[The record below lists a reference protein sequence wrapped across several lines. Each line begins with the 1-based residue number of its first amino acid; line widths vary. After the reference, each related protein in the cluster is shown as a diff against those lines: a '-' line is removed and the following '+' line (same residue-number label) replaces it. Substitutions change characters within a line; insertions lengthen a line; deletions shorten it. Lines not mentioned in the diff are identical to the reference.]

1 MTSLE
6 DVPLELRE
14 ELVAAGLDLDHVWDL
29 IARAVREDLP
39 DVAMDD
45 PTSSATIAPDAHGE
59 AVFAAREPG
68 VVAGLGVAAVT
79 FFMLGADATVTD
91 RVADG
96 TRVGRGDVVMRITGL
111 TQRMLVAERTALNL
125 ASHLSGIAT
134 ATSRWVDALAG
145 SPTRVLDT
153 RKTLPGLRELQK
165 YAVRCGGGV
174 NHRTSLQ
181 DMAMVKDNHVVAA
194 GGVLPALEAIRAR
207 HPGLPVEVEVTTLDQ
222 LEELLALPEPPERV
236 LLDNM
241 TDELMAEAVRRTA
254 GRVPL
259 EASGGI
265 TLERAARIGATG
277 VDFVSVGALTHSV
290 TVFDLGMDLTA
301 PRRSSPPLR
310 SPEQRRGDPG
320 LR

>member
-1 MTSLE
+1 MTSIDDLPT
-6 DVPLELRE
+6 DLVDELTT
-14 ELVAAGLDLDHVWDL
+14 AGLDPEHVRDVVRRALD
-29 IARAVREDLP
+29 EDLP
-39 DVAMDD
+39 DHRTDD
-45 PTSSATIAPDAHGE
+45 PTSSSTIAPDARGE

-68 VVAGLGVAAVT
+68 VVAGLGVGAVA
-79 FFMLGADATVTD
+79 FFMVGADATVTD
-91 RVADG
+91 RLPDG
-96 TRVGRGDVVMRITGL
+96 TRVEKGDVVMRVTGL

-125 ASHLSGIAT
+125 ACHLSGIAT
-134 ATSRWVDALAG
+134 ATARWVEALEG

-153 RKTLPGLRELQK
+153 RKTLPGLRALQK

-181 DMAMVKDNHVVAA
+181 DMAMVKDNHVIAA
-194 GGVLPALEAIRAR
+194 GGVLPALEAIRGRFA
-207 HPGLPVEVEVTTLDQ
+207 GLPVEVEVTTLDQ
-222 LEELLALPEPPERV
+222 LDELLALPVPPERI

-241 TDELMAEAVRRTA
+241 DDATMTEAVRRTA

-290 TVFDLGMDLTA
+290 VVFDIGMDLVDA
-301 PRRSSPPLR
+301 
-310 SPEQRRGDPG
+310 
-320 LR
+320 

>member
-1 MTSLE
+1 MTSLR
-6 DVPLELRE
+6 DVPQDLLDELT
-14 ELVAAGLDLDHVWDL
+14 ATGLDPDHVWEVVR
-29 IARAVREDLP
+29 RALEEDLP
-39 DVAMDD
+39 GRPRVD
-45 PTSSATIAPDAHGE
+45 PTSESTIPLDARGE

-68 VVAGLGVAAVT
+68 VVAGLGVGAVA
-79 FFMLGADATVTD
+79 FFMVGADATVTD
-91 RVADG
+91 RLPDG
-96 TRVGRGDVVMRITGL
+96 THVEKGDVVMRITGL

-125 ASHLSGIAT
+125 ACHLSGIAT

-153 RKTLPGLRELQK
+153 RKTLPGLRALQK

-181 DMAMVKDNHVVAA
+181 DMAMVKDNHVIAA
-194 GGVLPALEAIRAR
+194 GGVLPALEVIRQRFA
-207 HPGLPVEVEVTTLDQ
+207 GLPVEVEVTTLDQ
-222 LEELLALPEPPERV
+222 LDELLALPEPPERI

-241 TDELMAEAVRRTA
+241 GDELMTEAVRRTA

-290 TVFDLGMDLTA
+290 VVFDIGMDLVE
-301 PRRSSPPLR
+301 P
-310 SPEQRRGDPG
+310 
-320 LR
+320 

>member
-1 MTSLE
+1 MTTLA
-6 DVPLELRE
+6 DVPQELLD
-14 ELVAAGLDLDHVWDL
+14 ELAASGLDPAHVWDVV
-29 IARAVREDLP
+29 ARALAEDLP
-39 DVAMDD
+39 DEPRVD
-45 PTSSATIAPDAHGE
+45 PTSESTIPPDVRAE
-59 AVFAAREPG
+59 AVFAAREDG
-68 VVAGLGVAAVT
+68 VVAGLAVGAVAFTMV
-79 FFMLGADATVTD
+79 GADATVTD
-91 RVADG
+91 RLPDG
-96 TRVGRGDVVMRITGL
+96 TRVARGDVVMRVEGL

-125 ASHLSGIAT
+125 ACHLSGIAT

-153 RKTLPGLRELQK
+153 RKTLPGLRALQK

-174 NHRTSLQ
+174 NHRHSLQ
-181 DMAMVKDNHVVAA
+181 DMAMVKDNHVLAA
-194 GGVLPALEAIRAR
+194 GGVLPALEAIRGR

-241 TDELMAEAVRRTA
+241 DDATMTEAVRRTA

-290 TVFDLGMDLTA
+290 VVFDIGMDLVG
-301 PRRSSPPLR
+301 
-310 SPEQRRGDPG
+310 E
-320 LR
+320 